1 MRRKWLSALT
11 LLSLFVHAA
20 SAQPAVVAVAPSAVL
35 PALDAAPLLPLSER
49 DYTFGYWL
57 NGMRKHADDQ
67 SSNVLCLETGSFGF
81 ALNRKPVKI
90 VPLFSLV

>member
-11 LLSLFVHAA
+11 LLSLLVHAA
-20 SAQPAVVAVAPSAVL
+20 SAQPAAVEVVPSAVL
-35 PALDAAPLLPLSER
+35 PALDAVPLLPLSER

-67 SSNVLCLETGSFGF
+67 SADVLCLETGYLWLCLG
-81 ALNRKPVKI
+81 PC
-90 VPLFSLV
+90 